1 MGVGNPLRGI
11 AVGRPVRWTGMRS
24 RRRLHAAA
32 PGAAL
37 ACALVL
43 ADPSTAVAATAASS
57 AGGDAPLGLTALGA
71 LLGVAAFGARQWW
84 SRDERSRRP

>member
-1 MGVGNPLRGI
+1 
-11 AVGRPVRWTGMRS
+11 MRS

-32 PGAAL
+32 PAAAL

-43 ADPSTAVAATAASS
+43 ADSSAAVAATAESS
-57 AGGDAPLGLTALGA
+57 AGGGVPLGLSALGA
-71 LLGVAAFGARQWW
+71 LLGVTAFGARQWW